1 MSHQAKHGWPCGC
14 QSEVGPNGEFY
25 EHCPLHAA
33 APEMLEALEAVI
45 TSWHAKDANRLKR
58 EPEWLKQ
65 VRTAVAK
72 AKGQK

>member
-1 MSHQAKHGWPCGC
+1 
-14 QSEVGPNGEFY
+14 
-25 EHCPLHAA
+25 
-33 APEMLEALEAVI
+33 MLEALEAVI